1 MFILGK
7 KLGMT
12 RLFSEQDQSSI
23 PVTVIKAGPCWV
35 TQKKTENKDG
45 YKAIQV
51 GFGEKSNLNKPKL
64 GHLKQLESKINREP
78 NFQYLREFP
87 VEDPENFEIGD
98 KIELDTFDQEKPVN
112 VTGTT
117 KAKGFQGVVKR
128 HNFSGGPA
136 THGTKDT
143 HRTPGSIGSAYP
155 EHVRKGTK
163 MPGKMGAKTKTIQ
176 NLEIVKTDPEK
187 DLLAVKGGIPGTEDN
202 LVSITQTQ

>member
-12 RLFSEQDQSSI
+12 RLFSESDQSSI

-35 TQKKTENKDG
+35 TQKKTEKSDG
-45 YKAIQV
+45 YDAIQV
-51 GFGEKSNLNKPKL
+51 GFGQKNNLTKPEL
-64 GHLKQLESKINREP
+64 GHLKKLEEEIDRDL
-78 NFQYLREFP
+78 NFQYLREFR
-87 VEDPENFEIGD
+87 VEATDDFELGE
-98 KIELDTFDQEKPVN
+98 KIEVDNLSKKEKIKI
-112 VTGTT
+112 TGTT

-128 HNFSGGPA
+128 HNFSGDNA

-163 MPGKMGAKTKTIQ
+163 MPGKAGQKTKTIQ
-176 NLEIVKTDPEK
+176 NLEIIKMDKEK
-187 DLLAVKGGIPGTEDN
+187 DILAVKGSVPGTEGN
-202 LVSITQTQ
+202 LVLITQ